1 MRAENE
7 VLFPAVKDGDV
18 VRIGNREYIKFPER
32 DGMVPVISK
41 GIQFDSVFGDKNDFR
56 TSKVRKVL
64 EEKCLPEMIEAV
76 GAENICT
83 IRTDLTALTGQKDYG
98 VLESLVSLPTL
109 DFYREYADIFM
120 KYTTDNWWWM
130 ATPESMKP
138 ADNPYWTLCVS
149 PSGCIILSNYYGG
162 GGGVRPF
169 YLLKSSIFGSCGEE
183 NG

>member
-1 MRAENE
+1 MSAENKA
-7 VLFPAVKDGDV
+7 LFHAAKAGDV
-18 VRIGNREYIKFPER
+18 VRIGGREYIKFPEK
-32 DGMVPVISK
+32 DGMVPVVAKQILCNSA
-41 GIQFDSVFGDKNDFR
+41 FGDNNDFR
-56 TSKVRKVL
+56 TSKVRKAL
-64 EEKCLPEMIEAV
+64 EEKCLPEMIKAV

-120 KYTTDNWWWM
+120 KNPADEWWWL
-130 ATPESMKP
+130 ATPEAMKP
-138 ADNPYWTLCVS
+138 ADNPYWILCVS
-149 PSGCIILSNYYGG
+149 PSGFVGNDLCINSC
-162 GGGVRPF
+162 GVRPF

>member
-1 MRAENE
+1 MSAENK

-41 GIQFDSVFGDKNDFR
+41 GIQFHSVFGDNNDFR
-56 TSKVRKVL
+56 TSKVREAL

-98 VLESLVSLPTL
+98 VLESLVSLPTM
-109 DFYREYADIFM
+109 DFYREHVDIFM
-120 KYTTDNWWWM
+120 KYAADEWWWM
-130 ATPESMKP
+130 ATPEAMKP
-138 ADNPYWTLCVS
+138 ADNPYWILCVS
-149 PSGCIILSNYYGG
+149 PSGCIFSYGYFNRSN
-162 GGGVRPF
+162 GVRPF
-169 YLLKSSIFGSCGEE
+169 YLLKSYIFGSCGED

>member
-1 MRAENE
+1 MSAEKK

-18 VRIGNREYIKFPER
+18 VKIGDREYIKFPEKG
-32 DGMVPVISK
+32 GMVPVIAK
-41 GIQFDSVFGDKNDFR
+41 DIQFNSAFGDNNDLR

-64 EEKCLPEMIEAV
+64 EEKCLPEMIKAV

-83 IRTDLTALTGQKDYG
+83 IRTDLMALSGQKDYG

-120 KYTTDNWWWM
+120 KNPADDYWWL
-130 ATPESMKP
+130 ATPEAMEP
-138 ADNPYWTLCVS
+138 ADNPYWILCVS
-149 PSGCIILSNYYGG
+149 PSGYIGYGYFSDSF
-162 GGGVRPF
+162 GVRPF

>member
-32 DGMVPVISK
+32 DGMVPVITK
-41 GIQFDSVFGDKNDFR
+41 DIQFDSVFGDNNDFR
-56 TSKVRKVL
+56 TSKVRKAL
-64 EEKCLPEMIEAV
+64 EEKYLPEMIEAV

-83 IRTDLTALTGQKDYG
+83 IRTDLMALSGQKDYG

-109 DFYREYADIFM
+109 DFYREYVDIFM

-138 ADNPYWTLCVS
+138 VDNPYWILCVS
-149 PSGCIILSNYYGG
+149 PSGCVYGRSYYFSY
-162 GGGVRPF
+162 GVRPF